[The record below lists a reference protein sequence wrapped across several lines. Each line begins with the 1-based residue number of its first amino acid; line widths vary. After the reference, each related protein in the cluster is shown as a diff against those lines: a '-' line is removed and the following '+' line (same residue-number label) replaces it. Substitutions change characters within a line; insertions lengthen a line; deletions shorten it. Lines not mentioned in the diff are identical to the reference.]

1 MKSKRKEPA
10 FVLYEKKQKE
20 GGKKEHA
27 HSETLRTLSINLTSY
42 YSKCTSE
49 FKYKAG
55 TAPRRVLTKVA
66 DGIHNGGYD
75 NIEHD
80 YICRVNDVIENPD
93 GIQYEI
99 AERLGHGTFGQ
110 VLKCQVANK
119 EAVAVKIIKNKPAY
133 FHQAIVEVKVLQTL
147 NQRADADGQ
156 NHIVRMLDFF
166 VYRRHLCIV
175 FELLSVN
182 LYEVLKQNQFR
193 GLSTTLIRTLME
205 QLLKALGVLRRAKV
219 IHCDVKP
226 ENVLLS
232 TTRTTQIK
240 LIDFGSACFEQYTV
254 YTYIQSRF
262 YRSPE
267 VLIGLPYTSAI
278 DMWSLGCIAAELYLG
293 LPIFPGTSEFD
304 QMTRIVEVLGNPPKG
319 MLQTGRSTRKFFRL
333 VEEGEEREE
342 EEDREDAKQ
351 VSPRRQAASNV
362 SSTGTPQA
370 YDLEDFES
378 ASATTGSVMGEPWA
392 ELDDMQAAGKH
403 RPGLPQSN
411 AGVPPTGSVKV
422 KARAESGYKLK
433 SKEEYERET
442 HKTEQA
448 SKKYVRFTSLEEM
461 LEQVSLKP
469 GPKYGE
475 EQNRRKSFLHFLRGV
490 LQFEPVLR
498 WSPEQAQTHPFI
510 RGVTFDP
517 DFTPNE
523 PEQPDCLAVPSLG
536 PDVLRLASANSQG
549 TPTGSARGVIT
560 QGSDTPAGHSS
571 APGSRRTSPS
581 AKVAPD
587 ALFEVELTA

>member
-1 MKSKRKEPA
+1 MNR
-10 FVLYEKKQKE
+10 
-20 GGKKEHA
+20 
-27 HSETLRTLSINLTSY
+27 NLV
-42 YSKCTSE
+42 
-49 FKYKAG
+49 G
-55 TAPRRVLTKVA
+55 
-66 DGIHNGGYD
+66 
-75 NIEHD
+75 
-80 YICRVNDVIENPD
+80 
-93 GIQYEI
+93 
-99 AERLGHGTFGQ
+99 
-110 VLKCQVANK
+110 
-119 EAVAVKIIKNKPAY
+119 
-133 FHQAIVEVKVLQTL
+133 
-147 NQRADADGQ
+147 
-156 NHIVRMLDFF
+156 
-166 VYRRHLCIV
+166 
-175 FELLSVN
+175 
-182 LYEVLKQNQFR
+182 
-193 GLSTTLIRTLME
+193 
-205 QLLKALGVLRRAKV
+205 QLLKALECLKQAAI
-219 IHCDVKP
+219 IHCDLKP
-226 ENVLLS
+226 ENILLS
-232 TTRTTQIK
+232 STQGTHVKI
-240 LIDFGSACFEQYTV
+240 IDFGSACFEGHTV

-267 VLIGLPYTSAI
+267 VLLGLPYTSAI
-278 DMWSLGCIAAELYLG
+278 DMWSLGCISAELYLG

-403 RPGLPQSN
+403 RPGLQQSSGP
-411 AGVPPTGSVKV
+411 APSGSVKV
-422 KARAESGYKLK
+422 KGRAESGYKLK

-510 RGVTFDP
+510 RGATFDP

-523 PEQPDCLAVPSLG
+523 PEQPDGL
-536 PDVLRLASANSQG
+536 
-549 TPTGSARGVIT
+549 
-560 QGSDTPAGHSS
+560 H
-571 APGSRRTSPS
+571 
-581 AKVAPD
+581 
-587 ALFEVELTA
+587 